1 MEEPAAEHP
10 EADRGR
16 IQGSEETGKR
26 VIAEQLQKMVLA
38 YLIASYTASGWDVD
52 PLTDGGYN
60 VSNGATQLRFTR
72 GETTEEK
79 TLPLIMVEAEDGQ
92 EDYETGNEFITLSVS
107 VVVASEDAGAYTLLK
122 EQTDTVKELLWF
134 DRTSE
139 LQDAINAATS
149 ETFECLIMGT
159 TDRTVES
166 SFDDRAR
173 VNKLSLRLYCAGLE
187 NA

>member
-1 MEEPAAEHP
+1 M
-10 EADRGR
+10 
-16 IQGSEETGKR
+16 
-26 VIAEQLQKMVLA
+26 IAEQLQKMVLA

-60 VSNGATQLRFTR
+60 VSNGETQLRFTR
-72 GETTEEK
+72 GETAEEK
-79 TLPLIMVEAEDGQ
+79 TLPLVMVEAEDGQ

-107 VVVASEDAGAYTLLK
+107 VVVSAEDSGACTLLK
-122 EQTDTVKELLWF
+122 EQTDSVKELLWF
-134 DRTSE
+134 DRPSE
-139 LQDAINAATS
+139 LQNAINAATE

-173 VNKLSLRLYCAGLE
+173 VNKLSLRLYCGGME
-187 NA
+187 NR

>member
-1 MEEPAAEHP
+1 M
-10 EADRGR
+10 
-16 IQGSEETGKR
+16 
-26 VIAEQLQKMVLA
+26 IAEQLQKMVLA

-60 VSNGATQLRFTR
+60 VSNGETQLRFTR

-79 TLPLIMVEAEDGQ
+79 TLPLVMVEAEDGQ

-107 VVVASEDAGAYTLLK
+107 VIVAAEDSGAYTLLK
-122 EQTDTVKELLWF
+122 DQADTVKELLWH
-134 DRTSE
+134 DRPSD

-149 ETFECLIMGT
+149 GNFKCLIMGT

>member
-1 MEEPAAEHP
+1 
-10 EADRGR
+10 
-16 IQGSEETGKR
+16 

-38 YLIASYTASGWDVD
+38 YLVASYAANGWAVD
-52 PLTDGGYN
+52 ALTDGGYN
-60 VSNGATQLRFTR
+60 VSNGDKQLRFTR
-72 GETTEEK
+72 GETGEEK

-107 VVVASEDAGAYTLLK
+107 VAVASEDVGAYTLLK
-122 EQTDTVKELLWF
+122 DQTDTVKELLWF
-134 DRTSE
+134 DRPSE

-173 VNKLSLRLYCAGLE
+173 VNKLSLRLYCGGME
-187 NA
+187 NR

>member
-1 MEEPAAEHP
+1 M
-10 EADRGR
+10 
-16 IQGSEETGKR
+16 
-26 VIAEQLQKMVLA
+26 IAEQLQKMVLA
-38 YLIASYTASGWDVD
+38 YLIASYEASGWTIDA
-52 PLTDGGYN
+52 LTDGGYN
-60 VSNGATQLRFTR
+60 VSNDDAQLRFTR
-72 GETTEEK
+72 GETAEEK

-107 VVVASEDAGAYTLLK
+107 VVVAAEDSGAYALLK
-122 EQTDTVKELLWF
+122 DQTDTVKELLWF
-134 DRTSE
+134 DRPSE